1 MRRNDNA
8 LPSNQGN
15 PATEDIKV
23 QTQKGY
29 TTMTADMEKVIG
41 PRVPADEF
49 KAHRARYI
57 IPTLLFAI
65 AAILLVVSI
74 YRPWWRLKLNAP
86 QYPQGLFVTA
96 YVNRMAGDVAEIDG
110 LNHYIGMRPLAEA
123 AEFER
128 QVSIFGIGALA
139 LLILAAA
146 FVHTRWAALLALPAL
161 FLPFFF
167 LADLQFWL
175 ANFGMNLDPNAALSS
190 SVDPF
195 IPPVLWTGAIA
206 QFSTVPRLLSG
217 FWLAMAA
224 SGFILVGLFFHRRAY
239 KPLVDKTQA

>member
-1 MRRNDNA
+1 MIMA
-8 LPSNQGN
+8 PEL
-15 PATEDIKV
+15 
-23 QTQKGY
+23 
-29 TTMTADMEKVIG
+29 EKVLG

-49 KAHRARYI
+49 KAHRARYL
-57 IPTLLFAI
+57 IPTVLFTL

-74 YRPWWRLKLNAP
+74 SRPWWRLKLNAP

-96 YVNRMAGDVAEIDG
+96 YVNKMAGDVAEIDG

-128 QVSIFGIGALA
+128 TVSVIGMGALA
-139 LLILAAA
+139 LLIVAAA

-161 FLPFFF
+161 FLPVFF

-175 ANFGMNLDPNAALSS
+175 ANFGLNLDPTAALSS

-195 IPPVLWTGAIA
+195 IPPVLWEGKIA

-217 FWLAMAA
+217 FWLAMGA
-224 SGFILVGLFFHRRAY
+224 SGLILVGLYFHRRAY
-239 KPLVDKTQA
+239 KPLVDKQAAVV